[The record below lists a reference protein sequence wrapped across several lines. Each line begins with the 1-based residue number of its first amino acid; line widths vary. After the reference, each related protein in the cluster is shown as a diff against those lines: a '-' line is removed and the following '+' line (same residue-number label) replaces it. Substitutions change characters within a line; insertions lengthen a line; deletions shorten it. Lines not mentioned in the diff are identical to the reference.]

1 MVAIE
6 LRKLEV
12 KFNKW
17 YVDMCILDISKTY
30 LYEFHHEYVASL
42 FREKC
47 KIIYTGSLIYHIE
60 CDVCTTSWNVISID
74 TSDYL
79 SDNAYGI
86 PLENKKIPDFMKD
99 ENNGAIIIHRA

>member
-1 MVAIE
+1 MVRRYVH
-6 LRKLEV
+6 LRH
-12 KFNKW
+12 
-17 YVDMCILDISKTY
+17 IQDIFVRISSWIRG
-30 LYEFHHEYVASL
+30 VARGFR

-74 TSDYL
+74 TSDYS
-79 SDNAYGI
+79 SDNAYSI